1 LLELLQERPMHGYEM
16 IKTLQ
21 ERTGGRY
28 AASPGSVYPT
38 LQMLEDRGFVRVSPS
53 DGKKVYSITDDGRA
67 FLAEGRGEHHH
78 EHDFWHGPNQEWPEV
93 SALWQELR
101 ACGPL
106 LMSALRSARHDPDKL
121 RRLKQLVERIRGELS
136 EIAGTSSQY
145 DA

>member
-1 LLELLQERPMHGYEM
+1 MHGYEM
-16 IKTLQ
+16 IKMLQ

-38 LQMLEDRGFVRVSPS
+38 LQLLEDRGFVTVSPS
-53 DGKKVYSITDDGRA
+53 EGKKVYTITDEGRA
-67 FLAEGRGEHHH
+67 FLAEGRAEDQDEHGRQ
-78 EHDFWHGPNQEWPEV
+78 DFWRGPGEEWGEA

-106 LMSALRSARHDPDKL
+106 LMGALQSARRDPEKL
-121 RRLKQLVERIRGELS
+121 RRLKLLVERIRGELS
-136 EIAGTSSQY
+136 EIAGGSSKF

>member
-1 LLELLQERPMHGYEM
+1 MHGYEM

-21 ERTGGRY
+21 ERSGGRY

-38 LQMLEDRGFVRVSPS
+38 LQMLEDRGFVTVSPS
-53 DGKKVYSITDDGRA
+53 EGKKVYSITDDGRA
-67 FLAEGRGEHHH
+67 FLAEGRVD
-78 EHDFWHGPNQEWPEV
+78 EHDEHGRRDFWQGQNEEWGEV

-106 LMSALRSARHDPDKL
+106 LMSALRGARHDPDKL
-121 RRLKQLVERIRGELS
+121 RRLKLLLERIRGELS
-136 EIAGTSSQY
+136 EIAGTPGKF

>member
-1 LLELLQERPMHGYEM
+1 MHGYEM

-21 ERTGGRY
+21 ERSGGRY

-38 LQMLEDRGFVRVSPS
+38 LQMLEDRGFVTVSPS
-53 DGKKVYSITDDGRA
+53 EGKKVYSITDDGRA
-67 FLAEGRGEHHH
+67 FLAEGRGEQRDEHGR
-78 EHDFWHGPNQEWPEV
+78 HDFWQGPHEDWAEA

-106 LMSALRSARHDPDKL
+106 LMRALHGARHDSDKL
-121 RRLKQLVERIRGELS
+121 RRLKQLVERIRGELA
-136 EIAGTSSQY
+136 EIAGTSGQY